1 MLIILADVVLGIPE
15 FSLLAAIENSQLV
28 CLLPAGVLNLV
39 MFVRREVMRSIPV
52 CSSVQARVMLICLI
66 SELKFHLL
74 IHLYIVCLNLTLKA
88 LMARDQLST
97 LFFLFFITVF
107 ARMMLCKRPLCIMIL
122 AQTMSA

>member
-74 IHLYIVCLNLTLKA
+74 YSLIHRLFKFDLKSPNGA
-88 LMARDQLST
+88 
-97 LFFLFFITVF
+97 
-107 ARMMLCKRPLCIMIL
+107 
-122 AQTMSA
+122 